1 MLTINSD
8 LIQYLTLSIQ
18 KKNLQIQILALGES
32 NSGVASHY
40 FYTGINAE
48 PRSVTPEQYK
58 CLNRDPSSNN
68 IQGVCQEMNEYY
80 KGEFSVHSLL
90 RVDDTMFEPLGDLIR
105 MTEGFFL
112 ALIPVVLDN
121 NQQRFNTFGETT
133 LVHNTP
139 FDRYQ
144 FGSILGEMPFLMR
157 RSELKNNAW
166 DEQTGNNKVIWPV
179 SAPITNAP
187 FIDALMIS
195 AGWPTTPTEQPTHLS
210 SLASIQFFACY
221 TIRCSRQYEI
231 MDENSQDPSIDHKIN
246 DVVKEM
252 MIPLLGDEI
261 LSTKVDEKMILK
273 SPSLREIQEMEAQ
286 STPSNSSWGIIGPN
300 LRLEKFRK
308 KEEGAM
314 KNVTVWDTLCKY
326 SSSTKPESISM
337 NTAWTTVTSKSS
349 NRVIIQPNNATINVM
364 AKAAEKI
371 RP

>member
-1 MLTINSD
+1 MDFSRHNDAINILSLLNEIFAASKPNTGYIDCYIALHNDDAD
-8 LIQYLTLSIQ
+8 LLK

-68 IQGVCQEMNEYY
+68 IQ
-80 KGEFSVHSLL
+80 
-90 RVDDTMFEPLGDLIR
+90 
-105 MTEGFFL
+105 
-112 ALIPVVLDN
+112 VVLDN

-166 DEQTGNNKVIWPV
+166 DEQTGSHLSTKICLLVCNNKVIWPV

-246 DVVKEM
+246 DVVES
-252 MIPLLGDEI
+252 MI
-261 LSTKVDEKMILK
+261 
-273 SPSLREIQEMEAQ
+273 
-286 STPSNSSWGIIGPN
+286 
-300 LRLEKFRK
+300 
-308 KEEGAM
+308 
-314 KNVTVWDTLCKY
+314 
-326 SSSTKPESISM
+326 
-337 NTAWTTVTSKSS
+337 
-349 NRVIIQPNNATINVM
+349 NN
-364 AKAAEKI
+364 
-371 RP
+371 